1 MSILDEILNSSDDD
15 DDDDDYEETEDKNT
29 EDSDDEENLE
39 TDSSHEMSREE
50 KEFLEAV
57 QFAQQVERIN
67 QAIAKVEQDENGIQA
82 DDTENDDDSDGNA
95 ISDTIDKAID
105 QTNKIMAER
114 HSDSDRINYQQA
126 PQPVDISS
134 DNNRGNTT
142 GQSNNYNIGNNVGY
156 AQQQGFPGNAPQ
168 PNNTAPLQYGNANNV
183 NNGGN
188 YGNTTYPQQPQGSN
202 YPNNGYNQR
211 PMVNNPGP
219 NGNMPTTYLWQSI
232 AATLLCCLPLGI
244 AGIVYAN
251 KVSDLYIMG
260 RLEEAQ
266 NASNK
271 AKTWTIVSFCVG
283 LGFWL
288 LYLLVIVIS
297 ACADY

>member
-15 DDDDDYEETEDKNT
+15 DDDYEETEDENT

-39 TDSSHEMSREE
+39 TDSNHEMSREE

-67 QAIAKVEQDENGIQA
+67 QAIAKVAQDENGIQA
-82 DDTENDDDSDGNA
+82 DDAEDDDDSDGNV
-95 ISDTIDKAID
+95 ISDTIEKAID
-105 QTNKIMAER
+105 KINKTMAER

-134 DNNRGNTT
+134 GNNNGNNL
-142 GQSNNYNIGNNVGY
+142 GAPNNYNIGNNAGY
-156 AQQQGFPGNAPQ
+156 AQQQGFQSNAPQ
-168 PNNTAPLQYGNANNV
+168 PNNTTPHQYGNANNV

-188 YGNTTYPQQPQGSN
+188 YGNTTYSQQPQSN
-202 YPNNGYNQR
+202 NYQNNGYNQS
-211 PMVNNPGP
+211 PTVNNPGQK
-219 NGNMPTTYLWQSI
+219 GSMPTTYLWQSI
-232 AATLLCCLPLGI
+232 VVTLLCCLPF
-244 AGIVYAN
+244 GIVGIIYAN

-260 RLEEAQ
+260 NYEEAQ
-266 NASNK
+266 NASGK
-271 AKTWTIVSFCVG
+271 AKTWTIVSLCVG

-288 LYLLVIVIS
+288 LYFLLIIIG
-297 ACADY
+297 ACADL

>member
-1 MSILDEILNSSDDD
+1 MSFLDEILNSSDDD
-15 DDDDDYEETEDKNT
+15 DDDYEETEDENT

-82 DDTENDDDSDGNA
+82 DDTDEDSASDGNA

-114 HSDSDRINYQQA
+114 HSDDNRINYQQA

-134 DNNRGNTT
+134 GN
-142 GQSNNYNIGNNVGY
+142 NIGNNAGF
-156 AQQQGFPGNAPQ
+156 AQQQGYPSTAPQ
-168 PNNTAPLQYGNANNV
+168 PNNTTPPQYGNT

-202 YPNNGYNQR
+202 YQNNGYNQGS
-211 PMVNNPGP
+211 MVNNPGP

-232 AATLLCCLPLGI
+232 AATLLCCLPFGI

-288 LYLLVIVIS
+288 LYLLIIIIG